1 VSIFISI
8 ASYRDPLLGF
18 TLASAYDNAQ
28 YPDRLVFAVVD
39 QDTADAPYPIP
50 IHIPPAQVRYLKI
63 VASQSRGC
71 CWARSLAMSLYRDE
85 DYYLQVDSHT
95 MFATGWDDTL
105 VDSMEVCLSHSP
117 QAVISSYPS
126 GFTFVDGVPTPSSDI
141 NVVNAAVVS
150 PSAAFDKDHPCLIF
164 KNKKITNAG
173 AVHGYHIS
181 AGCLFA
187 PGSFVQH
194 IPYDPYLYFNEE
206 EQNIALRLY
215 THGWDIYHMYGIPIY
230 HLYNME
236 PEKMGGDSRRLHWH
250 DSTDQQVEKP
260 AWWAQ
265 VERAKA
271 RMVTLL
277 WGNSQELG
285 RYGLGTVRS
294 LQDYAQMCGVDYP
307 NHAIAQKAF
316 DGPWE
321 LPSTAMSEAPKPLG
335 AAPEPLG
342 ASPRPSSSA

>member
-1 VSIFISI
+1 
-8 ASYRDPLLGF
+8 
-18 TLASAYDNAQ
+18 
-28 YPDRLVFAVVD
+28 
-39 QDTADAPYPIP
+39 
-50 IHIPPAQVRYLKI
+50 
-63 VASQSRGC
+63 
-71 CWARSLAMSLYRDE
+71 MSLYRDE

-95 MFATGWDDTL
+95 MFAKNWDDTL
-105 VDSMEVCLSHSP
+105 VQSLQVCLSHSP
-117 QAVISSYPS
+117 LAVISSYPS
-126 GFTFVDGVPTPSSDI
+126 GFTFVNGVPTPSSDI

-150 PSAAFDKDHPCLIF
+150 PGAVLSNDHPCLIF

-173 AVHGYHIS
+173 AVLGYHVS

-187 PGSFVQH
+187 PGTFVQH

-215 THGWDIYHMYGIPIY
+215 THGWDIYHVRGVPIY

-236 PEKMGGDSRRLHWH
+236 PEKMGIDSRRLHWH

-260 AWWAQ
+260 AWWEQ

-277 WGNSQELG
+277 WGDSKELG
-285 RYGLGTVRS
+285 RYGLGSRRS
-294 LQDYAQMCGVDYP
+294 LQEYGKMCGVDYP
-307 NHAIAQKAF
+307 NRTISPMAF

-321 LPSTAMSEAPKPLG
+321 LAAATISEAPRPL
-335 AAPEPLG
+335 
-342 ASPRPSSSA
+342 

>member
-1 VSIFISI
+1 
-8 ASYRDPLLGF
+8 
-18 TLASAYDNAQ
+18 
-28 YPDRLVFAVVD
+28 
-39 QDTADAPYPIP
+39 
-50 IHIPPAQVRYLKI
+50 
-63 VASQSRGC
+63 
-71 CWARSLAMSLYRDE
+71 MSLYCDE

-95 MFATGWDDTL
+95 MFAKNWDETL
-105 VDSMEVCLSHSP
+105 LQSMQVCLSHSP
-117 QAVISSYPS
+117 LSVISSYPS
-126 GFTFVDGVPTPSSDI
+126 AFTFVDGVPTPSSDA

-150 PSAAFDKDHPCLIF
+150 PGSAFSDADPRLIF
-164 KNKKITNAG
+164 KNRKISHVG

-187 PGSFVQH
+187 PGAFVQH

-215 THGWDIYHMYGIPIY
+215 THGWDIYHVYGVPIY

-236 PEKMGGDSRRLHWH
+236 PEKMGTESRRLHWH

-277 WGNSQELG
+277 WGNSQALG
-285 RYGLGTVRS
+285 RYGLGNVRS
-294 LQDYAQMCGVDYP
+294 LQEYAHMCGVDYP
-307 NHAIAQKAF
+307 HRAIAQKAY
-316 DGPWE
+316 DGPWD
-321 LPSTAMSEAPKPLG
+321 LPSTAMSDPPKPN
-335 AAPEPLG
+335 PE
-342 ASPRPSSSA
+342 ASPKV

>member
-18 TLASAYDNAQ
+18 TLASAYDNAAHPEHL
-28 YPDRLVFAVVD
+28 YFAVVD
-39 QDTADAPYPIP
+39 QNTVDASYPVP
-50 IHIPPAQVRYLKI
+50 VHIPSEQVRYLKI
-63 VASQSRGC
+63 EASQSRGC

-85 DYYLQVDSHT
+85 DYYLQIDSHT
-95 MFATGWDDTL
+95 MFAKNWDETL
-105 VDSMEVCLSHSP
+105 MQRMQVCLSYSPHS
-117 QAVISSYPS
+117 VISSYPS
-126 GFTFVDGVPTPSSDI
+126 AFTFVDGVPTPSSDI
-141 NVVNAAVVS
+141 NVVNAVVVS
-150 PSAAFDKDHPCLIF
+150 PGLTFSNAHPCLIF
-164 KNKKITNAG
+164 KNKKISNIG
-173 AVHGYHIS
+173 AVHGFHIS

-187 PGSFVQH
+187 PGKFVQH

-215 THGWDIYHMYGIPIY
+215 THGWDIYHVHGVPIY

-236 PEKMGGDSRRLHWH
+236 PEKMGIDSRRLHWH
-250 DSTDQQVEKP
+250 DSSDLQVEKP

-285 RYGLGTVRS
+285 RYGLGSQRS
-294 LQDYAQMCGVDYP
+294 LQDYALMCGIDYP
-307 NHAIAQKAF
+307 GRNIAPKAF
-316 DGPWE
+316 EGPWD
-321 LPSTAMSEAPKPLG
+321 LPSEVMTQAPRPLG
-335 AAPEPLG
+335 TVA
-342 ASPRPSSSA
+342 PRP

>member
-1 VSIFISI
+1 MTIFISI

-18 TLASAYDNAQ
+18 TLASAYDNAAH
-28 YPDRLVFAVVD
+28 PDSVYFAVVD

-50 IHIPPAQVRYLKI
+50 GHIPAEQVRYLKI
-63 VASQSRGC
+63 EASQSQGC

-95 MFATGWDDTL
+95 MFAKGWDATL
-105 VDSMEVCLSHSP
+105 VKRMEVCLSHSP
-117 QAVISSYPS
+117 LAVISSYPS

-150 PSAAFDKDHPCLIF
+150 PGASFSDGNPCLIF
-164 KNKKITNAG
+164 KNKKITHAG

-187 PGSFVQH
+187 PGKFVQH

-215 THGWDIYHMYGIPIY
+215 THGWDIYHVRGVPIY

-236 PEKMGGDSRRLHWH
+236 PEKMGTDSRRLHWH
-250 DSTDQQVEKP
+250 DSTDQHVEKP
-260 AWWAQ
+260 SWWAQ

-271 RMVTLL
+271 RMVALL
-277 WGNSQELG
+277 WGNSQTLG
-285 RYGLGTVRS
+285 RYGLGSVRS
-294 LQDYAQMCGVDYP
+294 LQDYAQMCGIDYP
-307 NHAIAQKAF
+307 ARSTAQKAF

-321 LPSTAMSEAPKPLG
+321 MPISTMPEAPKPVDT
-335 AAPEPLG
+335 A
-342 ASPRPSSSA
+342 

>member
-1 VSIFISI
+1 MSIFISI

-18 TLASAYDNAQ
+18 TLASAYDNAAH
-28 YPDRLVFAVVD
+28 PERLHFAVID
-39 QDTADAPYPIP
+39 QDTGDTPYPVP
-50 IHIPPAQVRYLKI
+50 KHIPEDQVGYIKI
-63 VASQSRGC
+63 EAARSRGC

-95 MFATGWDDTL
+95 MFAKNWDDML
-105 VDSMEVCLSHSP
+105 VKSMQVCLAHSP
-117 QAVISSYPS
+117 LAVISSYPP
-126 GFTFVDGVPTPSSDI
+126 GFTFIDGVPTPSNDVQ
-141 NVVNAAVVS
+141 VVNAAVLS
-150 PSAAFDKDHPCLIF
+150 PGAVLGNDHPCLVF
-164 KNKKITNAG
+164 KNKKINNVG

-187 PGSFVQH
+187 PGKFVHH

-215 THGWDIYHMYGIPIY
+215 THGWDIYHVRGIPLY
-230 HLYNME
+230 HLYNTE
-236 PEKMGGDSRRLHWH
+236 PQKIDAGSRRLHWQ
-250 DSTDQQVEKP
+250 DSTIQHAVKP

-285 RYGLGTVRS
+285 CYGLGSQRS
-294 LQDYAQMCGVDYP
+294 LRDYAEMCGVDYP
-307 NHAIAQKAF
+307 NRILAQKAF

-321 LPSTAMSEAPKPLG
+321 LPSTVMTAPPKPV
-335 AAPEPLG
+335 
-342 ASPRPSSSA
+342 